1 MTNSSLI
8 QKLIFSAVLIALAG
22 QSASIFAYGEK
33 QGDKKDI
40 VAAAPLSNASR
51 QFLIAK
57 AMTGRR
63 ENSGKEHKSSSKNS
77 SHQSHKNSNKHNSH
91 HSNNK
96 HASRKNNQSHH
107 SNKNSGKNH
116 ASKKNNSHKSGK
128 AFPSF
133 PGFKNKD
140 HSDKKG
146 HSNSHSKSDLE
157 RQRQWKA
164 KYEALEAAK
173 CKAEDALKTTLAALA
188 ASKALNA
195 QLQDQNCALNNKV
208 LELEKK
214 LTYIMSL
221 ENKIQ
226 DLEKLVYNLKCKLA
240 EAQEE
245 ASNWKSKYNALYEK
259 TCQYEETIRKL
270 SAYLTELRAKIAE
283 NDECHNKLAE
293 AFAKIAELKKCLE
306 EANEK
311 LKMWAERRE
320 KHKKNGH
327 WNNNSQKN
335 NQNHNSQKNNQSHH
349 SQKNNNSHHSKDDK
363 WDNKGYQTI
372 KVTPIIHNGYSKKAG
387 TTILVG
393 AGAR

>member
-33 QGDKKDI
+33 QGDNKVV

-57 AMTGRR
+57 AMAGRR
-63 ENSGKEHKSSSKNS
+63 ENSGKEHKSSSKYS
-77 SHQSHKNSNKHNSH
+77 SHKSHKNSNKH
-91 HSNNK
+91 
-96 HASRKNNQSHH
+96 
-107 SNKNSGKNH
+107 
-116 ASKKNNSHKSGK
+116 NSHKSGK

-133 PGFKNKD
+133 PGFKNRD
-140 HSDKKG
+140 HSDKKS
-146 HSNSHSKSDLE
+146 HSKSHSKSDLE

-164 KYEALEAAK
+164 KYEALEATK
-173 CKAEDALKTTLAALA
+173 CKAEEALKTTLAALA

-195 QLQDQNCALNNKV
+195 QLQAQNNALNNKV

-259 TCQYEETIRKL
+259 SCQYEETIRKL
-270 SAYLTELRAKIAE
+270 SAYITELRAKVAE
-283 NDECHNKLAE
+283 NDDCHNKLAE

-327 WNNNSQKN
+327 SNNQS

-349 SQKNNNSHHSKDDK
+349 SKKNNNSHHSKDDK